1 MRKNY
6 AVSWKIKHNRRFS
19 AVMFFIKFLL
29 SDFKNFFNI
38 DPMRKEP
45 EIKIDK
51 PIVMVGLMGAGK
63 TSVGR
68 ALAHKLGMPFVDS
81 DKEIERAAGCS
92 VVDIFSL
99 YGEQEFRRV
108 EQRVIFRLLDTPP
121 VPKVLSTGEGAF
133 ITPEIRKRVLSQAIT
148 IWLKADLDLL
158 VKRTKFRDTR
168 PQLLHT
174 DSKKIL
180 AQLIDERYNTYAMA
194 DITVETLDENLR
206 KTLVK
211 VTDALQQYLKQ
222 KEEKNE

>member
-1 MRKNY
+1 MSND
-6 AVSWKIKHNRRFS
+6 RF
-19 AVMFFIKFLL
+19 L
-29 SDFKNFFNI
+29 SNI
-38 DPMRKEP
+38 FGMKKET
-45 EIKIDK
+45 ELKLDK

-68 ALAHKLGMPFVDS
+68 ALAHKLGVPFVDS

-99 YGEQEFRRV
+99 YGEKEFRRV
-108 EQRVIFRLLDTPP
+108 EQQVVSRLLDTPP
-121 VPKVLSTGEGAF
+121 MPKVLSTGEGAF
-133 ITPEIRKRVLSQAIT
+133 ITPEIRKKVLSQAIS

-194 DITVETLDENLR
+194 DITVETFDESLR
-206 KTLVK
+206 KTLAK
-211 VTDALQQYLKQ
+211 VFDALQEHLEQKDKQ
-222 KEEKNE
+222 NGR